1 MSQQTNQMELSI
13 RREQENVQKLVGRIA
28 DLVNGTSTKMASE
41 LFYRGFINQHRT
53 LQEMMWKMLLEVIA
67 MYAECEWYDDRN
79 EAAVKSCKAMKQ
91 FMLENPEKFYLPV
104 I

>member
-1 MSQQTNQMELSI
+1 MSQQTDQMELNII
-13 RREQENVQKLVGRIA
+13 RDRKEVQELVGRIA

-53 LQEMMWKMLLEVIA
+53 LQEMMWKMLLEVIT

-79 EAAVKSCKAMKQ
+79 EAAVMCCKVMKQ